1 MGCMCVSRYD
11 FSLLLLKE
19 IQLESLLQF
28 TLYLGGH
35 GWLTWGE
42 EIFVFLDHLEKKAAW
57 HLEILDDSTLNSSER
72 ITKRA

>member
-1 MGCMCVSRYD
+1 MCVSRYD

-42 EIFVFLDHLEKKAAW
+42 EIFVFLDHLEKKAA
-57 HLEILDDSTLNSSER
+57 
-72 ITKRA
+72 